1 MNCYQ
6 LITFEKTVIFL
17 VTLYLCVRVSVCV
30 HSFYENVVSWRC
42 LSWSDNK
49 CLSFLVFSLSFE
61 LFFCL
66 CLVDKFNIVFNYDN
80 RFDVRIGDD
89 ELLDFK
95 IKVFEKVV
103 VDFPNDTGRITIS
116 ENGKAV
122 INLDDF

>member
-30 HSFYENVVSWRC
+30 HSFYENVGSWRS

-66 CLVDKFNIVFNYDN
+66 CLVDKFNIVFFSQFMQHNMFLKSY
-80 RFDVRIGDD
+80 
-89 ELLDFK
+89 
-95 IKVFEKVV
+95 
-103 VDFPNDTGRITIS
+103 IS
-116 ENGKAV
+116 ILSLQMNEEA
-122 INLDDF
+122 